1 MKWVYDFSEGSREMR
16 DLLGG
21 KGANLAEM
29 VRVLGTELVP
39 AGFTVTA
46 EACVA
51 YMQTGE
57 KPPAGMDDQ
66 VDAALSALEERAGKR
81 FGDPDD
87 PLLVSVRSGARV
99 SMPGMLETILNLGL
113 SDDSVRGLAQRTG
126 NERFAWD
133 SYRRLVQMFGDVV
146 RGVSGSRFEDALRAA
161 RSGKGVEEDTG
172 LDAGDLDVLTATF
185 KRIVEEETG
194 EPFPQDPREQ
204 LRQAILAVFDSWRGE
219 RAVAYRRINGIPD
232 DWGTAV
238 NVQQMVFGN
247 KGDQSGSGV
256 AFTRDERT
264 GEPTPSGDFLINAQ
278 GEDVVAGIRNPQD
291 LHTLADVIPDAY
303 EQLRDV
309 LATLERHYRDM
320 QDVEFTIEE
329 GRLYLLQTRN
339 AKRPGQAAVRF
350 ARDAV
355 EEDLLTPPEA
365 LQTIDA
371 GSLEALLHPVFD
383 PSVDYAVLTTGVAA
397 SPGAA
402 KGTIAL
408 SAQDAIER
416 ASNGESVILVR
427 QFTEADDVA
436 GFHAASGILTSEG
449 GKASHAALV
458 ARGMGRPCVAGASAV
473 VVDEKAQ
480 AIRIDGT
487 ELNAGDQIAI
497 DGSTGTVTVDDV
509 PLVEPE
515 IGDAFEAVLQW
526 ADELRRLGIR
536 ANADTARDAT
546 RAREFGAE
554 GIGLCRTEHM
564 FFGEDRGE
572 LVRRM
577 FIAAESWR
585 RARAQARSEAG
596 EADEEELAAAERG
609 FLEALQRL
617 EELQREDF
625 KAILH
630 EMRGRPVT
638 IRLLDPP
645 LHEFLPL
652 AHYEAELRRLE
663 EGGGDAAEVEEARRT
678 AAIVSELEE
687 ANPMLGTRGIRLGI
701 LYPQIYEMQTR
712 AAIAAAAESVQA
724 GDAPHV
730 EIMLPLVAYEA
741 ELRVLRETVVRA
753 AEEAKQ
759 HSGVDVRYSVGT
771 MIELPRACLIAGRIA
786 EHADFF
792 SFGTND
798 LTQTTIGFSR
808 DDVENSFMPTYLEQ
822 RIIDRSPFETVDLP
836 GVGELVRMGAER
848 GRATK
853 AGLSCGICGEH
864 GGEPDSVRFFAEIGL
879 DYVSC
884 SPYRVP
890 IARVAAAQ
898 AAIAQANRDG

>member
-1 MKWVYDFSEGSREMR
+1 MKWVYNFSEGSREMR

-29 VRVLGTELVP
+29 VSILGADLVP
-39 AGFTVTA
+39 AGFTITT

-51 YMQTGE
+51 YMQAGE
-57 KPPAGMDDQ
+57 PPSDLDDQ
-66 VDAALSALEERAGKR
+66 VDAALSDLEGRIGR
-81 FGDPDD
+81 GFGAAND
-87 PLLVSVRSGARV
+87 PLLLSVRSGARV

-113 SDDSVRGLAQRTG
+113 SDQSVEGLARRTG
-126 NERFAWD
+126 NDRFAWD
-133 SYRRLVQMFGDVV
+133 SYRRLIQMFGDVV
-146 RGVSGSRFEDALRAA
+146 RRVSSSRFEEALRKA
-161 RSGKGVEEDTG
+161 RSEKGVDQDTG
-172 LDAGDLDVLTATF
+172 LAADDLRVLTGAFKQIVQEEAGD
-185 KRIVEEETG
+185 
-194 EPFPQDPREQ
+194 PFPQEPREQ
-204 LRQAILAVFDSWRGE
+204 LRQAITAVFDSWNGE
-219 RAVAYRRINGIPD
+219 RAVAYRRINGIRD
-232 DWGTAV
+232 ELGTAV

-256 AFTRDERT
+256 AFSRDERT
-264 GEPTPSGDFLINAQ
+264 GEPTPSGDFLFNAQ
-278 GEDVVAGIRNPQD
+278 GEDVVAGTRDPED
-291 LHTLADVIPDAY
+291 VHALAERIPEAY
-303 EQLRDV
+303 DQL
-309 LATLERHYRDM
+309 LEILSTLERHYRDM

-355 EEDLLTPPEA
+355 QEGLLTSPEA

-371 GSLEALLHPVFD
+371 GALEAVLHPVFD
-383 PSVDYAVLTTGVAA
+383 TSVELTPLTTGVAA

-402 KGTIAL
+402 KGVIAL
-408 SAQDAIER
+408 SADDAIAR
-416 ASNGESVILVR
+416 AASGESVILVR
-427 QFTEADDVA
+427 QFTQADDVA

-458 ARGMGRPCVAGASAV
+458 ARGMGRPCVAGASEV
-473 VVDEKAQ
+473 VVDEQAQ
-480 AIRIDGT
+480 AVRVNST
-487 ELNAGDQIAI
+487 ELRPGDQIAI
-497 DGSTGTVTVDDV
+497 DGSTGTVTIDDV

-515 IGDAFEAVLQW
+515 IGDDFRSVLEW
-526 ADELRRLGIR
+526 ADVVRRVGVR
-536 ANADTARDAT
+536 ANADSARDAA
-546 RAREFGAE
+546 RARAFGAE

-577 FIAAESWR
+577 FIAAEQWR
-585 RARAQARSEAG
+585 RARAQARAD
-596 EADEEELAAAERG
+596 ADEGHREKLAAAESQ
-609 FLEALQRL
+609 FLDALQRL
-617 EELQREDF
+617 EELQRRDF

-630 EMRGRPVT
+630 EMRGLPVT

-652 AHYEAELRRLE
+652 EHYEALLRDLQKR
-663 EGGGDAAEVEEARRT
+663 GDAAELEEARET
-678 AAIVSELEE
+678 AALVSELQE

-712 AAIAAAAESVQA
+712 AVIAATAESARA

-741 ELRVLRETVVRA
+741 ELELLRERVIEA
-753 AEEAKQ
+753 AEKARKDA
-759 HSGVDVRYSVGT
+759 GVNVPYSVGT
-771 MIELPRACLIAGRIA
+771 MIELPRACLIADRIA

-808 DDVENSFMPTYLEQ
+808 DDIENSIMPSYLEQ
-822 RIIDRSPFETVDLP
+822 RIVDRSPFETVDMP
-836 GVGELVRMGAER
+836 GVGELVRMGVER
-848 GRATK
+848 GRRAK
-853 AGLSCGICGEH
+853 KGLTCGVCGEH

-898 AAIAQANRDG
+898 AAVSSSN

>member
-29 VRVLGTELVP
+29 VRVLGPELVP
-39 AGFTVTA
+39 AGFTITT

-51 YMQTGE
+51 YMQAGE
-57 KPPAGMDDQ
+57 TPPPGLDDQ
-66 VDAALSALEERAGKR
+66 VDAELSALEERAGKE

-87 PLLVSVRSGARV
+87 PLLLSVRSGARV
-99 SMPGMLETILNLGL
+99 SMPGMLETVLNLGL
-113 SDDSVRGLAQRTG
+113 GDRSVKGLATRTG

-146 RGVSGSRFEDALRAA
+146 HGISATRFEDALRAA
-161 RSGKGVEEDTG
+161 RSEKGVDEDTA
-172 LDAGDLDVLTATF
+172 LDADDLRGLTETF
-185 KRIVEEETG
+185 KRILKRETG
-194 EPFPQDPREQ
+194 DPFPQEPREQ
-204 LRQAILAVFDSWRGE
+204 LRQAITAVFDSWNGE
-219 RAVAYRRINGIPD
+219 RAVTYRRINGIPD
-232 DWGTAV
+232 EWGTAV

-247 KGDQSGSGV
+247 KGERSGSGV
-256 AFTRDERT
+256 AFSRDERT
-264 GEPTPSGDFLINAQ
+264 GKPTPSGDFLVNAQ

-291 LHTLADVIPDAY
+291 LHELGELMPEAY
-303 EQLRDV
+303 GRLREI

-329 GRLYLLQTRN
+329 GRLFLLQTRN

-350 ARDAV
+350 ARDTV
-355 EEDLLTPPEA
+355 EESLLTQEDA
-365 LQTIDA
+365 LKTIDA

-383 PSVDYAVLTTGVAA
+383 PSVEFTTLTTGVAA

-402 KGTIAL
+402 KGGIAL
-408 SAQDAIER
+408 TAQDAIER
-416 ASNGESVILVR
+416 AASGESVILVR

-436 GFHAASGILTSEG
+436 GFNAASGILTAEG

-458 ARGMGRPCVAGASAV
+458 ARGMGRPCVAGASALEI
-473 VVDEKAQ
+473 DEQAQ
-480 AIRIDGT
+480 AIRVNGT
-487 ELNAGDQIAI
+487 ELRAGDQIAI
-497 DGSTGTVTVDDV
+497 DGSTGVVTVDDV
-509 PLVEPE
+509 PLVELE
-515 IGDAFEAVLQW
+515 IGDDFRAVLKW
-526 ADELRRLGIR
+526 ADDVRRLGVR
-536 ANADTARDAT
+536 ANADTARDAA
-546 RAREFGAE
+546 RARRFGAE

-564 FFGEDRGE
+564 FFGQDRGE

-577 FIAAESWR
+577 FIAGERWR
-585 RARAQARSEAG
+585 RVRIQAGADGG
-596 EADEEELAAAERG
+596 EPDGEELVTAEAE

-617 EELQREDF
+617 EELQRGDL
-625 KAILH
+625 KALLH
-630 EMRGRPVT
+630 EMRGLPVT

-652 AHYEAELRRLE
+652 DHYEAQLRELERA
-663 EGGGDAAEVEEARRT
+663 GDTADIEEARRT
-678 AAIVSELEE
+678 AAIVSELQE

-712 AAIAAAAESVQA
+712 AAIAAAAESSQV
-724 GDAPHV
+724 GDAPHL

-741 ELRVLRETVVRA
+741 ELSRMRETVVEA
-753 AEEAKQ
+753 AETAKRDA
-759 HSGVDVRYSVGT
+759 GVEVGYSVGT
-771 MIELPRACLIAGRIA
+771 MIELPRACLIADRIA

-808 DDVENSFMPTYLEQ
+808 DDVENSFIPAYLGQ
-822 RIIDRSPFETVDLP
+822 RIIDRSPFETVDAT
-836 GVGELVRMGAER
+836 GVGELVRTGVER
-848 GRATK
+848 GRSAK
-853 AGLSCGICGEH
+853 PGLTCGICGEH
-864 GGEPDSVRFFAEIGL
+864 GGEPDSVHFFAEIGL

-898 AAIAQANRDG
+898 AAIGQAS

>member
-1 MKWVYDFSEGSREMR
+1 MKWVYAFSEGSRDMR

-29 VRVLGTELVP
+29 VRILGSDLVP
-39 AGFTVTA
+39 GGFTVAT

-51 YMQTGE
+51 YMQAGG
-57 KPPAGMDDQ
+57 KAPPEFDEQ
-66 VDAALSALEERAGKR
+66 VDAALASLERKVGKSL
-81 FGDPDD
+81 GDSDD

-99 SMPGMLETILNLGL
+99 SMPGMLETVLNLGL
-113 SDDSVRGLAQRTG
+113 NDRSVNGLAARTR
-126 NERFAWD
+126 NDRLAWD
-133 SYRRLVQMFGDVV
+133 AYRRLVQMFGDVV
-146 RGVSGSRFEDALRAA
+146 SHVPGSRFEEALRVA
-161 RSGKGVEEDTG
+161 RSAKGVDEDTG
-172 LDAGDLDVLTATF
+172 LDAEDLKALTETF
-185 KRIVEEETG
+185 KRMFEEDTG

-204 LRQAILAVFDSWRGE
+204 LGRAINAVFESWNGD
-219 RAVAYRRINGIPD
+219 RAVAYRRINRIPD

-247 KGDQSGSGV
+247 KGDRSGSGV

-264 GEPTPSGDFLINAQ
+264 GEPTPSGDFLVNAQ

-291 LHTLADVIPDAY
+291 LHTLEDWMPEAY
-303 EQLRDV
+303 AQLRDV
-309 LATLERHYRDM
+309 LSQLERHYRDM

-339 AKRPGQAAVRF
+339 AKRPAQAAVRF
-350 ARDAV
+350 AHDAV
-355 EEDLLTPPEA
+355 DEGLLTPPDA
-365 LQTIDA
+365 LRTIDA
-371 GSLEALLHPVFD
+371 DSLEALLHPIFD
-383 PSVDYAVLTTGVAA
+383 PSVEYAPLTKGVAA

-402 KGTIAL
+402 KGSIVL
-408 SAQDAIER
+408 SAEEAIQR
-416 ASNGESVILVR
+416 AAGGESVILVR
-427 QFTEADDVA
+427 PFTEADDVA

-458 ARGMGRPCVAGASAV
+458 ARGMGRPCVAGASGV
-473 VVDEKAQ
+473 VVDEAAN
-480 AIRIDGT
+480 AIRVNGT
-487 ELNAGDQIAI
+487 ELKAGDPIAI

-515 IGDAFEAVLQW
+515 LGTEFRAVLDW
-526 ADELRRLGIR
+526 ADDLRRLGVR
-536 ANADTARDAT
+536 ANADTAHDAA
-546 RAREFGAE
+546 RARSFGAE

-577 FIAAESWR
+577 FIAAEHWR
-585 RARAQARSEAG
+585 RTRIRAEAERDDSDGG
-596 EADEEELAAAERG
+596 EVAAAEDEFRDA
-609 FLEALQRL
+609 LERL
-617 EELQREDF
+617 EELQRADF

-630 EMRGRPVT
+630 EMRGLPVT

-652 AHYEAELRRLE
+652 EHFEAQVQSLE
-663 EGGGDAAEVEEARRT
+663 DGGDAALLERARRDAET
-678 AAIVSELEE
+678 VSELQE

-712 AAIAAAAESVQA
+712 AVIAAAADSAQA
-724 GDAPHV
+724 GDSPHV

-741 ELRVLRETVVRA
+741 ELRQLRNRIVDA
-753 AEEAKQ
+753 AERARQDAGAE
-759 HSGVDVRYSVGT
+759 VPYSVGT
-771 MIELPRACLIAGRIA
+771 MIELPRACLIADRIA
-786 EHADFF
+786 HHADFF

-798 LTQTTIGFSR
+798 LTQTAIGLSR
-808 DDVENSFMPTYLEQ
+808 DDVENSFIPAYLEH
-822 RIIDRSPFETVDLP
+822 RIIDRSPFETLDVP
-836 GVGELVRMGAER
+836 GVGELVRTGVAR
-848 GRATK
+848 GRSTRGDLA
-853 AGLSCGICGEH
+853 CGVCGEH
-864 GGEPDSVRFFAEIGL
+864 GGDPDSVRFFADAGL

-898 AAIAQANRDG
+898 AAIADGSSI

>member
-29 VRVLGTELVP
+29 VRILGSDIVP
-39 AGFTVTA
+39 GGFTITT

-51 YMQTGE
+51 YMEAGGT
-57 KPPAGMDDQ
+57 PPPELETQ
-66 VDAALSALEERAGKR
+66 VDEALERLERSAGR
-81 FGDPDD
+81 RLGDPGD

-113 SDDSVRGLAQRTG
+113 NDDSVGGLAERTG

-146 RGVSGSRFEDALRAA
+146 RGVPSSEFEDALREM

-172 LDAGDLDVLTATF
+172 LEGDDLRELTATF
-185 KRIVEEETG
+185 KRMFKRHTG
-194 EPFPQDPREQ
+194 DPFPQEPREQ
-204 LRQAILAVFDSWRGE
+204 LRQAITAVFESWNGE
-219 RAVAYRRINGIPD
+219 RAVVYRRMNGIPD

-247 KGDQSGSGV
+247 TGERSGSGV
-256 AFTRDERT
+256 AFSRDERT
-264 GEPTPSGDFLINAQ
+264 GEPTPSGDFLVNAQ

-291 LHTLADVIPDAY
+291 MHVLVDLMPDAY
-303 EQLRDV
+303 RSLREV
-309 LATLERHYRDM
+309 LAALERHYGDM
-320 QDVEFTIEE
+320 QDVEFTIEA

-339 AKRPGQAAVRF
+339 AKRPAQAAVRF
-350 ARDAV
+350 AHDAV
-355 EEDLLTPPEA
+355 GEGLLDSAQA
-365 LQTIDA
+365 LRTIDA
-371 GSLEALLHPVFD
+371 DSLDALLHPIFD
-383 PSVDYAVLTTGVAA
+383 PSVEVTPLTRGVAA

-402 KGTIAL
+402 KGIIAL
-408 SAQDAIER
+408 SAHDAIQR
-416 ASNGESVILVR
+416 AADGESVILVR
-427 QFTEADDVA
+427 PFTEADDVA

-458 ARGMGRPCVAGASAV
+458 ARGMGRPCVAGASDV
-473 VVDEKAQ
+473 VVDERAEE
-480 AIRIDGT
+480 IRVNGT
-487 ELNAGDQIAI
+487 ELRAGDLIAI
-497 DGSTGTVTVDDV
+497 DGSTGIVTLDDV

-515 IGDAFEAVLQW
+515 LGGEFRAVLRW
-526 ADELRRLGIR
+526 ADELRGLGVR
-536 ANADTARDAT
+536 ANADTARDAAKA
-546 RAREFGAE
+546 RAFGAE

-577 FIAAESWR
+577 FIAAERWR
-585 RARAQARSEAG
+585 RARLRADADHADV
-596 EADEEELAAAERG
+596 DEEDLAAAKEEFRT
-609 FLEALQRL
+609 ALARL

-652 AHYEAELRRLE
+652 EHFEAQVRELERDGGGARLE
-663 EGGGDAAEVEEARRT
+663 QARRAAE
-678 AAIVSELEE
+678 IVSELQE

-712 AAIAAAAESVQA
+712 AVIAAAAESARA
-724 GDAPHV
+724 GDVPHV

-741 ELRVLRETVVRA
+741 ELRQVRNTVVEAAERALRETEVEVP
-753 AEEAKQ
+753 
-759 HSGVDVRYSVGT
+759 YSVGT
-771 MIELPRACLIAGRIA
+771 MIELPRACLIAERIA
-786 EHADFF
+786 KHADFF

-798 LTQTTIGFSR
+798 LTQTAIGFSR
-808 DDVENSFMPTYLEQ
+808 DDVENSFIPAYLER
-822 RIIDRSPFETVDLP
+822 RIIDRSPFETLDRP
-836 GVGELVRMGAER
+836 GVGEMVRIGVER
-848 GRATK
+848 GREANPNLVQ
-853 AGLSCGICGEH
+853 GVCGEH
-864 GGEPDSVRFFAEIGL
+864 GGDPDSVRFFAEIGL

-898 AAIAQANRDG
+898 AAIARG